1 MMGSGEHLDTLI
13 RLIGPDVVSLDDYIP
28 PPGDPDQLTMD
39 VIAGVTP
46 DMEEVAVFRYSLGL
60 PRLALYDGP
69 VTYRKFR
76 VTPEGPILLTQ
87 EKRSRDQMAELH
99 SRGRARAKARLASEY
114 GDDWHRQVR
123 RIVEKNDAQPCPLC
137 ANDERSRYGS
147 TAGPQARPRLAAEPT
162 AAPRWRQ
169 RP

>member
-1 MMGSGEHLDTLI
+1 MMGSREHLDVLI
-13 RLIGPDVVSLDDYIP
+13 RLIGPDVVSLDDYTP
-28 PPGDPDQLTMD
+28 PPEDPDQLTMD
-39 VIAGVTP
+39 VIAGVTR
-46 DMEEVAVFRYSLGL
+46 DSEEVAVFRYSLDL

-87 EKRSRDQMAELH
+87 EKRSRDQMAELRF
-99 SRGRARAKARLASEY
+99 RGKARAKARLADEY

-123 RIVEKNDAQPCPLC
+123 RIVEENDAQPCPLC
-137 ANDERSRYGS
+137 TNNEQSRDGS
-147 TAGPQARPRLAAEPT
+147 TAGSQAMPRPAAEPT
-162 AAPRWRQ
+162 AAPRWPP